1 LDNSKYCA
9 ITTSAKNVYLL
20 ELPSL
25 KYRSVL
31 KEVDTFAA
39 SRLLIT
45 YSTPV
50 EKPGTPAQCIVGSDM
65 NFYLI
70 SLDDG
75 AMMFF
80 PSMSSL
86 DHHNYILL
94 EGHQCPII
102 NLAVSEDQNS
112 FYTLGQSDKM
122 LLEWKV

>member
-1 LDNSKYCA
+1 
-9 ITTSAKNVYLL
+9 
-20 ELPSL
+20 L

-31 KEVDTFAA
+31 KEVDSFAA
-39 SRLLIT
+39 SRLVVT
-45 YSTPV
+45 YSAPI

-65 NFYLI
+65 KFYLI

-86 DHHNYILL
+86 DNHNYLLL
-94 EGHQCPII
+94 EGHRCPII
-102 NLAVSEDQNS
+102 NLAVSEDQIS

-122 LLEWKV
+122 LL